1 MPKSPK
7 SESEA
12 LARLPRLPG
21 LVLEGGKRTLGA
33 SLSEDKGLTL
43 PQVALWVDAEQGF
56 VRTVMFIAPGTNRDN
71 GLTETLSA
79 LKTAF
84 TGPFVPAPS
93 GAKFQP
99 GLPEKVRVADEE
111 LAGAA
116 RALLE
121 PLGIAVEYAA
131 ELPAFEEAFQLMAEG
146 LGEDEDEI
154 PLPPYEWEIDQNL
167 LTALFRAADAYSKQ
181 APWTYMPD
189 NPPLE
194 IRLGEHGPQAE
205 VPTIYASILGGAEIV
220 QGVAFYNSL
229 ADYYKLVEL
238 GFQHEEK
245 EEEEPEPDLEQELE
259 MLQQMGAPVD
269 QMSRQ
274 EALAML
280 ADLREAEKGADLIP
294 GLEDCLTFWLDE
306 RDSVDPGY
314 LEWLAERG
322 LKYTRHQRVPIF
334 SRVLAGGDGRM
345 PDAREAEALR
355 LSIEG
360 LTQFFQKYSKQLK
373 TGMAPVEGFQL
384 EAHPAGGAAIE
395 VKFPASTYDQAHF
408 EELARQEAASGKA
421 FNIYELV
428 FDHASGE
435 YMEDKAQSYQT
446 QLLALFSESP
456 EGQSLSEQE
465 PEVMGWADTMLKL
478 GIGDLGVTPAQM
490 APAQFRELLFEVFPR
505 KVLVE
510 PGEAPQI
517 VQELRAFWQF
527 LERAFSLPN
536 AAGCLNV
543 LNEQAAE
550 RLKAELAAPD
560 DFGKAQ
566 PFLAEGLERGFDMS
580 TPAGMNAWVETY
592 KADLAGL
599 PAVGKSL
606 STPGK
611 PKKAASGQK
620 KAKRKM
626 E

>member
-1 MPKSPK
+1 M
-7 SESEA
+7 A
-12 LARLPRLPG
+12 
-21 LVLEGGKRTLGA
+21 
-33 SLSEDKGLTL
+33 L
-43 PQVALWVDAEQGF
+43 PQVAMWVDAGQEF
-56 VRTVMFIAPGTNRDN
+56 VRTLTFIAPGTSRDN
-71 GLTETLSA
+71 GLTETLAA

-121 PLGIAVEYAA
+121 PLGITVEYAA
-131 ELPAFEEAFQLMAEG
+131 DLPIFEEVFQLMAEG
-146 LGEDEDEI
+146 LGADEDETS
-154 PLPPYEWEIDQNL
+154 LPPFEWEIDQNL

-194 IRLGEHGPQAE
+194 LRLGEHGPQAE

-238 GFQHEEK
+238 GFQQEEK
-245 EEEEPEPDLEQELE
+245 EEEEPELGLEQELE
-259 MLQQMGAPVD
+259 ILQQMGAPVD
-269 QMSRQ
+269 EMSRQ

-306 RDSVDPGY
+306 RDGVDPGY
-314 LEWLAERG
+314 LAWLAERG
-322 LKYTRHQRVPIF
+322 LKYTEHQRVPIF

-355 LSIEG
+355 LAIEG

-373 TGMAPVEGFQL
+373 AGMAPVEGFQL
-384 EAHPAGGAAIE
+384 EARTAGGATIE
-395 VKFPASTYDQAHF
+395 VKFPASTYDQPHF

-435 YMEDKAQSYQT
+435 YLEDKAEHYRT

-456 EGQSLSEQE
+456 EGQSLSQQE
-465 PEVMGWADTMLKL
+465 PGLFRWVATMLKL
-478 GIGDLGVTPAQM
+478 GISDLGVTPSQM
-490 APAQFRELLFEVFPR
+490 APAQFRELLFEVFPH

-510 PGEAPQI
+510 ADEAPQI
-517 VQELRAFWQF
+517 IQELRGFWRF
-527 LERAFSLPN
+527 LEREFSLPN
-536 AAGCLNV
+536 ASGCLNV

-550 RLKAELAAPD
+550 RLEAELAVPD

-566 PFLAEGLERGFDMS
+566 AFVAEGLERGFDMS

-599 PAVGKSL
+599 PATVESL
-606 STPGK
+606 PGPGK
-611 PKKAASGQK
+611 TKKAASSQK

-626 E
+626 EKASRRKNRR